1 MMTERVQHHER
12 NRPRWIGSAGVLI
25 HRLFSVLFG
34 VSVGV
39 LVGVLVNGWFGVSFG
54 VSFGMSIR
62 GGLIGVSLTACYLV
76 LLYSPRKH

>member
-12 NRPRWIGSAGVLI
+12 NRPRWIVSAGVLI

-39 LVGVLVNGWFGVSFG
+39 LVGVLVNGWFGVLFDESFG
-54 VSFGMSIR
+54 ISVR
-62 GGLIGVSLTACYLV
+62 GGLVGVSLTACYLV
-76 LLYSPRKH
+76 LLYSPMTH